1 MLCCAPSLP
10 AALFS
15 ACGAVVVY
23 IREGVV
29 WVRWGGGSGDGVDLG
44 YGVDLKGSQDVVV
57 LGCLEIR

>member
-15 ACGAVVVY
+15 ACGAVVY

-29 WVRWGGGSGDGVDLG
+29 WVRWGGVWGWGGSGVWG
-44 YGVDLKGSQDVVV
+44 GSEGSRDVVV